1 MQQKAALAVLDAT
14 FPARPKRLGFQH
26 LVNATPALHISTSS
40 PSTASRLG
48 VPNIL
53 IQLMP
58 GEKRRGF
65 AFTVHAH
72 REMNI

>member
-1 MQQKAALAVLDAT
+1 MQQKAAFAVLDAT

-26 LVNATPALHISTSS
+26 LVNGMPALHISTSS
-40 PSTASRLG
+40 HSAASPLG

-58 GEKRRGF
+58 GERRRGSPSLCMP
-65 AFTVHAH
+65 T
-72 REMNI
+72 EK